1 MAIKM
6 VKDAEGVI
14 KSLSRDRNGLILK
27 TNQIRKF
34 LSAVNILANK
44 VAVYKAENPG
54 KNELSQPLLDEV
66 KYLYIMLVYQIG
78 RDNASNRE
86 DKRSVGEFVEK
97 AQLRDWINKEI
108 IDITSFENFNRYVE
122 ALVAYHKF
130 YGGRES

>member
-1 MAIKM
+1 MDIVAK
-6 VKDAEGVI
+6 AESVI
-14 KSLSRDRNGLILK
+14 KSLSRDKYDGLLLK

-54 KNELSQPLLDEV
+54 KKELPQKLLDEV
-66 KYLYIMLVYQIG
+66 KYLDVMLVYQIG
-78 RDNASNRE
+78 RDNANNGRN
-86 DKRSVGEFVEK
+86 KPVAEFVKE
-97 AQLRDWINKEI
+97 AQLRELLKKSVT
-108 IDITSFENFNRYVE
+108 DISSFEMFNRYVE